1 MKPQWPKFRS
11 AKTLRSGC
19 RRGRDL
25 TGRDTMVAVAECQSR
40 GGGRCAIEDAVTRL
54 DVEIAD
60 YEAAVAKVRSAKR
73 SVAVPS
79 RP

>member
-1 MKPQWPKFRS
+1 
-11 AKTLRSGC
+11 
-19 RRGRDL
+19 
-25 TGRDTMVAVAECQSR
+25 
-40 GGGRCAIEDAVTRL
+40 VTRL